1 MRAKLLLCSV
11 LVISICGFSQ
21 QIDTAKSTPSNSIL
35 TGYSNSAAAT
45 ERQWEEKFRNL
56 PSPDLMR
63 QYMQRLSARPHAV
76 GQPYQQENADW
87 LASQFKQWGFDTHVE
102 TYYVLFPTPKE
113 RVLELVAPSKFT
125 AKLQE
130 PPVPGD
136 PTSNQTAE
144 QLPTYN
150 AYAVDGDVTAPLVYV
165 NYGLREDYEMLDRM
179 GISVKGAI
187 VIARYGRSWRG
198 IKPKVA
204 AEHGAIGCIIYSDP
218 ADDGYTQ
225 GDVFP
230 VGPMRPKDGVQRGS
244 VMDTDYP
251 GDPLTPGY
259 ASTKDAKRVP
269 ISEAKTIIKIPVLP
283 ISYAD
288 AQPLLAAIG
297 GRTAPENWAGS
308 LPITYHIGP
317 GPARVHLKVTS
328 NWDIKPIN
336 DIVATIR
343 GSQYPDEWVMRGNH
357 YDAWVNGAEDPISGL
372 VAELE
377 EARSLGELVKQGWR
391 PKRTITYIAWD
402 GEEPGLL
409 GSTEFVEAHLADLR
423 KHAVMYVNSDGSGRG
438 YLFASGEHTLEHFI
452 NNVAKDVN
460 DPEKNISVWERA
472 RLHRIS
478 ATKEGETRSELRT
491 RTDVRISPLGDGS
504 DYAPFLD
511 HAGVPALNLGFGG
524 EDDGGIY
531 HSIYDDFYW
540 YTHFSDTKFVYGRAL
555 AQTAGTA
562 VMRMADAE
570 MIPVSF
576 GDMADTIAR
585 YDKEIH
591 ELFDKSQSKAKETNT
606 ELDEGVFTASSD
618 PLKPLGPPDRAD
630 VPPFLNFA
638 PLDNGSAAFT
648 TAAKRFEKAL
658 TAAEKNGGETFA
670 NASVDK
676 LNQQLIQCW
685 QAFLDERGLADRP
698 YFKNMIYAP
707 GAYTGY
713 GVKTLPA
720 IREALEMKRW
730 AQAEQGAAQ
739 VGEVL
744 QNSAKAI
751 EEAANMLEQMTKSP
765 ANSSTASGSN

>member
-1 MRAKLLLCSV
+1 MRAKLLLSSI
-11 LVISICGFSQ
+11 LAISIFGFSQ
-21 QIDTAKSTPSNSIL
+21 QIDTAKSNASNDSLI
-35 TGYSNSAAAT
+35 GYSNSASAT
-45 ERQWEEKFRNL
+45 ERQWESKFRDL
-56 PSPDLMR
+56 PSPGLMR

-76 GQPYQQENADW
+76 GQPYDKENADW
-87 LASQFKQWGFDTHVE
+87 LAAQFKEWGFDTHVE

-113 RVLELVAPSKFT
+113 RALELVAPTKFA

-136 PTSNQTAE
+136 PTSSQTAE

-165 NYGLREDYEMLDRM
+165 NYGLREDYEQLDRM

-218 ADDGYTQ
+218 ADDGYSR

-230 VGPMRPKDGVQRGS
+230 VGPMRPRDGVQRGS
-244 VMDTDYP
+244 VQDTDYP

-297 GRTAPENWAGS
+297 GRIAPDNWVGS

-317 GPARVHLKVTS
+317 GPARVHLKSTS

-336 DIVATIR
+336 DIVATIK

-409 GSTEFVEAHLADLR
+409 GSTEFVEAHLADLQ
-423 KHAVMYVNSDGSGRG
+423 KHAVMYLNSDGSGRG
-438 YLFASGEHTLEHFI
+438 YLHAAGEHTLERFI
-452 NNVAKDVN
+452 NDVAKEIN

-472 RLHRIS
+472 RLYRI
-478 ATKEGETRSELRT
+478 AQAHDAETRTELRT
-491 RTDVRISPLGDGS
+491 RPDIRISPLGDGS

-576 GDMADTIAR
+576 GDMADNIAHYAR
-585 YDKEIH
+585 EIH
-591 ELFDKSQSKAKETNT
+591 EYLTKDQSKVKETNT
-606 ELDEGVFTASSD
+606 ELDEGVFSASSD
-618 PLKPLGPPDRAD
+618 PEKPVAPPNREEI
-630 VPPFLNFA
+630 PPFINLA

-648 TAAKRFEKAL
+648 AAAKHFESAL
-658 TAAEKNGGETFA
+658 KNAEKNSGESFG
-670 NASVDK
+670 NASVEK

-685 QAFLDERGLADRP
+685 QAFLDEHGLADRP
-698 YFKNMIYAP
+698 FFKNMIYAP

-720 IREALEMKRW
+720 IRESLEMKKW
-730 AQAEQGAAQ
+730 SQAEQGAAQ
-739 VGEVL
+739 VGQVL
-744 QNSAKAI
+744 QNSARQV
-751 EEAANMLEQMTKSP
+751 EAAAKMLEGITTP
-765 ANSSTASGSN
+765 AQTRPQGN

>member
-1 MRAKLLLCSV
+1 MRANILFCSV
-11 LVISICGFSQ
+11 LAISVCGFSQ
-21 QIDTAKSTPSNSIL
+21 QIDTSKSAPSNSNLI
-35 TGYSNSAAAT
+35 GYSNSSAAT
-45 ERQWEEKFRNL
+45 ERQWEQKFQEL

-76 GQPYQQENADW
+76 GQPYDKENADW
-87 LASQFKQWGFDTHVE
+87 LLSQFKQWGFDAHLE

-113 RVLELVAPSKFT
+113 RALELVAPTKFT

-136 PTSNQTAE
+136 PTSNQTSE

-165 NYGLREDYEMLDRM
+165 NYGLREDYEELDRM
-179 GISVKGAI
+179 GVSVKGAI
-187 VIARYGRSWRG
+187 VIARYGKSWRG

-204 AEHGAIGCIIYSDP
+204 AEHGAVGCIIYSDP
-218 ADDGYTQ
+218 FDDGYSR

-230 VGPMRPKDGVQRGS
+230 VGPMRPREGVQRGS

-283 ISYAD
+283 ISYSD

-297 GRTAPENWAGS
+297 GRIVPDDWAGS
-308 LPITYHIGP
+308 LPITYHVGP
-317 GPARVHLKVTS
+317 GPARVHLKVTA

-336 DIVATIR
+336 DVVATIR
-343 GSQYPDEWVMRGNH
+343 GSQYPDEWVLRGNH
-357 YDAWVNGAEDPISGL
+357 YDAWVNGAEDPISGMI
-372 VAELE
+372 AELE

-391 PKRTITYIAWD
+391 PKRTITYMAWD

-409 GSTEFVEAHLADLR
+409 GSTEFVEDHLADLR
-423 KHAVMYVNSDGSGRG
+423 KHAVLYINSDGSGRG
-438 YLFASGEHTLEHFI
+438 YLRAAGEHTLERFI
-452 NNVAKDVN
+452 NDIAKNVT

-472 RLHRIS
+472 RLHRI
-478 ATKEGETRSELRT
+478 AEAKDADMRSELRT
-491 RTDVRISPLGDGS
+491 RPDVRISPLGDGS

-524 EDDGGIY
+524 EDEGGIY

-562 VMRMADAE
+562 VMRMADADV
-570 MIPVSF
+570 IPVSF
-576 GDMADTIAR
+576 GDMADNIAH

-591 ELFDKSQSKAKETNT
+591 ELLDKSQSKTKETTT

-618 PLKPLGPPDRAD
+618 PEKPLAAPKREEI
-630 VPPFLNFA
+630 PPFINLA

-648 TAAKRFEKAL
+648 AAAKRFEKAL
-658 TAAEKNGGETFA
+658 KEAEKNGGEAFA
-670 NASVDK
+670 STSVTK

-698 YFKNMIYAP
+698 FFRNMIYAP

-720 IREALEMKRW
+720 VRESLEMKKW

-739 VGEVL
+739 VGQVL
-744 QNSAKAI
+744 QNSAKQI
-751 EEAANMLEQMTKSP
+751 EEAAKILEGMTTPGQPS
-765 ANSSTASGSN
+765 AQGN

>member
-1 MRAKLLLCSV
+1 LSAKFLLCSI
-11 LVISICGFSQ
+11 LVTFCICGFSQ
-21 QIDTAKSTPSNSIL
+21 QVDTAKSTSFNSTL
-35 TGYSNSAAAT
+35 TGYSESSAAT
-45 ERQWEEKFRNL
+45 ERQWESKFREL
-56 PSPDLMR
+56 PSPDLMK

-76 GQPYQQENADW
+76 GQPYDKENADW
-87 LASQFKQWGFDTHVE
+87 LLAQFKQWGFDAHLE
-102 TYYVLFPTPKE
+102 TFDVLFPTPKE
-113 RVLELVAPSKFT
+113 RALELVAPSKFV

-150 AYAVDGDVTAPLVYV
+150 AYAVDGDITAPLVYV
-165 NYGLREDYEMLDRM
+165 NYGLREDYEELDRM

-187 VIARYGRSWRG
+187 VIARYGKSWRG

-218 ADDGYTQ
+218 ADDGYSQ

-297 GRTAPENWAGS
+297 GRIVPENWAGS

-317 GPARVHLKVTS
+317 GAARVHLKVTS

-336 DIVATIR
+336 DVVATIR
-343 GSQYPDEWVMRGNH
+343 GSQYPDELVMRGNH
-357 YDAWVNGAEDPISGL
+357 FDAWVNGAEDPISGL
-372 VAELE
+372 IAELE

-423 KHAVMYVNSDGSGRG
+423 KHAVLYINSDGSGRG
-438 YLFASGEHTLEHFI
+438 YLHAAGEHTLERFI
-452 NNVAKDVN
+452 NNVAKEIN

-472 RLHRIS
+472 RLHRI
-478 ATKEGETRSELRT
+478 GETSDADIRSELRN
-491 RTDVRISPLGDGS
+491 RPDIRISPLGDGS

-511 HAGVPALNLGFGG
+511 HAGVPSLNLGFGG

-540 YTHFSDTKFVYGRAL
+540 YTHYSDTKFVYGRAL

-576 GDMADTIAR
+576 GDMADNIAH
-585 YDKEIH
+585 YTKEIH
-591 ELFDKSQSKAKETNT
+591 ELLGKNQSKAKETNT

-618 PLKPLGPPDRAD
+618 PERPLAPPQREDI
-630 VPPFLNFA
+630 PPFINLA
-638 PLDNGSAAFT
+638 PLDNGSAAFS
-648 TAAKRFEKAL
+648 AAASRFEKAL
-658 TAAEKNGGETFA
+658 KAAEKNGAATFA
-670 NASVDK
+670 NASVEK

-685 QAFLDERGLADRP
+685 QAFLDDRGLADRP
-698 YFKNMIYAP
+698 FFKNMIYAP

-720 IREALEMKRW
+720 IRESLEMKKW

-739 VGEVL
+739 VGQVL
-744 QNSAKAI
+744 QNSAQQV
-751 EEAANMLEQMTKSP
+751 EAAAKMLEGMTSP
-765 ANSSTASGSN
+765 AQPNAQGN